1 MSGSDKKAGAPL
13 PGGNFNIC
21 GIVVHLAP
29 ERSDGTLDALAAL
42 PGVEIIGTS
51 PEGRVALTA
60 IDTEHALAL
69 DQLTAMHRLPGVV
82 SASLTYHAFEP
93 ASPALA

>member
-1 MSGSDKKAGAPL
+1 MTHPEKSAKPL
-13 PGGNFNIC
+13 PGGNFNVC

-29 ERSDGTLDALAAL
+29 ERAQGALEALAAL
-42 PGVEIIGTS
+42 PGVEIIGAS

-60 IDTEHALAL
+60 IDTPDALAL

-93 ASPALA
+93 APAAHP